1 MDAERESI
9 KYKQV
14 EFIEKHVGEIFEGQ
28 ISGMMDKGIF
38 VQLRGSLVEG
48 MAPFSLFP
56 EPFIVA
62 DSRLKARG
70 QHTGTIFKMG
80 DTINVQIMRADLAQR
95 QVEMRVIRE

>member
-14 EFIEKHVGEIFEGQ
+14 EFIEKHVGELFEGQ
-28 ISGMMDKGIF
+28 ISGMMDRGIF

-56 EPFIVA
+56 EPFEVD

-70 QHTGTIFKMG
+70 RHSGTVLKMG
-80 DTINVQIMRADLAQR
+80 DTVNVQIMFADLAHR
-95 QVEMRVIRE
+95 QVEMRVIWE